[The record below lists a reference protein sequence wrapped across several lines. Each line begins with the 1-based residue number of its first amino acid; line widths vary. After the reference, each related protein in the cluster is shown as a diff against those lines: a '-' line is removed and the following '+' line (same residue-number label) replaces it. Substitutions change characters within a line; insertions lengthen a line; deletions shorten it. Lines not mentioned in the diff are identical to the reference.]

1 MRSNMSEPEARPA
14 PHDAAVVDIGSN
26 SIRLV
31 LYRIEG
37 RSIWP
42 IYNEKVLAGLGRDL
56 ARTGRLSEDGVK
68 AALPALKRFRAVLDS
83 TRPASIITVATAA
96 VREAKDGPEFVERV
110 KRLAGFDVRVLTGE
124 EEARYSALGVLAGV
138 PGAEGVAGD
147 LGGFSLELIRL
158 KAGSL
163 GKGIT
168 LPLGP
173 FALRTAEGFD
183 ADAVAKEAGKRLAAA
198 KAFSSDCF
206 YAVGGAWRNLALIH
220 MQMTGY
226 PLKIVHEYEMTGEQ
240 ALRTARFIARQSK
253 SSLERIQ
260 GLSKKRLD
268 SIPYAAAVLC
278 ALVER
283 LELRHIVIC
292 AWGLREGLLF
302 DAMPE
307 AVRRL
312 DPMIEGFAALGG
324 RTEQAEALGAALNDW
339 IGPVM
344 AALPPLFEQGHDERL
359 GAAACRL
366 ADFGSRFHPDH
377 RAELVFHQV
386 LRAPVAGVDHIDRGF
401 LAVAAFAR
409 HTASSDL
416 PEPETLRH
424 LLTPER
430 LDRARALGAAIRL
443 GCDISG
449 RSPPLLAKSSLALSD
464 GHLVLEAAKSGAD
477 LLLGEQTRKRA
488 ETLAGLLGK
497 QLDIRTV

>member
-1 MRSNMSEPEARPA
+1 
-14 PHDAAVVDIGSN
+14 
-26 SIRLV
+26 V
-31 LYRIEG
+31 LYRVEG

-42 IYNEKVLAGLGRDL
+42 IYNEKLLAGLGRDL
-56 ARTGRLSEDGVK
+56 ARTGKLSADAVQ
-68 AALPALKRFRAVLDS
+68 AALPALKRFRAVLDA
-83 TRPASIITVATAA
+83 TRPASTIAVATAA
-96 VREAKDGPEFVERV
+96 VREATDGPAFVEQVR
-110 KRLAGFDVRVLTGE
+110 RTAGFDVRVLTGE
-124 EEARYSALGVLAGV
+124 EEARYSALGVLAGI

-173 FALRTAEGFD
+173 FAIRRADGFD
-183 ADAVAKEAGKRLAAA
+183 PEAVAREAGKRLKPAE
-198 KAFSSDCF
+198 AFASDCF

-226 PLKIVHEYEMTGEQ
+226 PLKIVHEYEISGDEAM
-240 ALRTARFIARQSK
+240 RTAQFIARQSR

-283 LELRHIVIC
+283 LRLRRIVIC
-292 AWGLREGLLF
+292 AWGVREGLLF

-312 DPMIEGFAALGG
+312 DPVIEGCAALGG
-324 RTEQAEALGAALNDW
+324 RIEQAETLGAALTAW
-339 IGPVM
+339 IGPAM
-344 AALPPLFEQGHDERL
+344 AALPPVFEQGHDERL

-386 LRAPVAGVDHIDRGF
+386 LRAPIAGMTHVDRSF

-409 HTASSDL
+409 HTASSAI

-430 LDRARALGAAIRL
+430 YERARALGAAIRL

-449 RSPPLLAKSSLALSD
+449 RSPPLLEKSKLGVID
-464 GHLVLEAAKSGAD
+464 GHVVLEASRPNSD
-477 LLLGEQTRKRA
+477 LLLGEQTRRRA
-488 ETLAGLLGK
+488 ETFAGLIGR
-497 QLDIRTV
+497 QLEVRTV

>member
-1 MRSNMSEPEARPA
+1 MSEPEARPA
-14 PHDAAVVDIGSN
+14 PHDAAVVDVGSN

-31 LYRIEG
+31 LYRVEG

-42 IYNEKVLAGLGRDL
+42 IYNEKLLAGLGRDL
-56 ARTGRLSEDGVK
+56 ARTGKLSPDAVD
-68 AALPALKRFRAVLDS
+68 AALPALKRFRAVLDA
-83 TRPASIITVATAA
+83 TRPASTIAVATAA
-96 VREAKDGPEFVERV
+96 VREATDGPDFIQRV
-110 KRLAGFDVRVLTGE
+110 KETAGFDVRVLTGE
-124 EEARYSALGVLAGV
+124 EEARYSALGVLAGI

-158 KAGSL
+158 QAGSL

-173 FALRTAEGFD
+173 FALRGANGFD
-183 ADAVAKEAGKRLAAA
+183 PDAVAKVAGKRLKSAE
-198 KAFSSDCF
+198 AFASDCF

-226 PLKIVHEYEMTGEQ
+226 PLKIVHEYEISGAE
-240 ALRTARFIARQSK
+240 AVRTAQFIARQSR

-260 GLSKKRLD
+260 GLSKKRLE

-283 LELRHIVIC
+283 LKLRRIVIC

-312 DPMIEGFAALGG
+312 DPVIEGCAALGG
-324 RTEQAEALGAALNDW
+324 RIEPAEQLGSALSDW
-339 IGPVM
+339 IGPAM
-344 AALPPLFEQGHDERL
+344 AALPPVFEQGHDERL

-377 RAELVFHQV
+377 RADLVFHQV
-386 LRAPVAGVDHIDRGF
+386 LRAPIAGVSHVDRGF

-409 HTASSDL
+409 HTASSDI
-416 PEPETLRH
+416 PEPETLHH

-430 LDRARALGAAIRL
+430 YERARALGAAIRL

-449 RSPPLLAKSSLALSD
+449 RSPPLLAKSRLSVAD
-464 GHLVLEAAKSGAD
+464 GHLVLEAARPNAD
-477 LLLGEQTRKRA
+477 LLLGEQTRRRA
-488 ETLAGLLGK
+488 ETLASLVGK
-497 QLDIRTV
+497 DLDIRST

>member
-1 MRSNMSEPEARPA
+1 MSASETSPA
-14 PHDAAVVDIGSN
+14 HDAAVVDIGSN

-31 LYRIEG
+31 LYRVEG

-42 IYNEKVLAGLGRDL
+42 IYNEKLLAGLGRDL
-56 ARTGRLSEDGVK
+56 ARTGRLSLDAVT
-68 AALPALKRFRAVLDS
+68 AALPALKRFRAVLDA
-83 TRPASIITVATAA
+83 TKPAITIAVATAA
-96 VREAKDGPEFVERV
+96 VREAKDGRAFVEQVRET
-110 KRLAGFDVRVLTGE
+110 AGFDVRILTGE

-147 LGGFSLELIRL
+147 LGGYSLELIRL
-158 KAGSL
+158 KTGSL

-173 FALRTAEGFD
+173 FALRSIDGFD
-183 ADAVAKEAGKRLAAA
+183 SDAVAREAARRLKGAE
-198 KAFSSDCF
+198 AFSSDCF

-220 MQMTGY
+220 MQMTDY
-226 PLKIVHEYEMTGEQ
+226 PLKIVHEYEIGADE
-240 ALRTARFIARQSK
+240 AVRTAQFIGRQSR

-260 GLSKKRLD
+260 GLSKKRLE

-283 LELRHIVIC
+283 LKFRRIVIC

-302 DAMPE
+302 DAMPA

-312 DPMIEGFAALGG
+312 DPVVEGCAALGG
-324 RTEQAEALGAALNDW
+324 RIDQAEQLGGALSDW
-339 IGPVM
+339 IGPAM
-344 AALPPLFEQGHDERL
+344 AALPPVFEQGHDERL

-386 LRAPVAGVDHIDRGF
+386 LRAPIAGMTHVDRSF

-409 HTASSDL
+409 HTASSGI
-416 PEPETLRH
+416 PEPDTLHH

-430 LDRARALGAAIRL
+430 YDRARALGAAIRL

-449 RSPPLLAKSSLALSD
+449 RSPPLLAKSKLSVDD
-464 GHLVLEAAKSGAD
+464 GRLVLEAAKPNAN
-477 LLLGEQTRKRA
+477 LLLGEQTKRRA
-488 ETLAGLLGK
+488 ETFASLIGRELEV
-497 QLDIRTV
+497 RTV

>member
-1 MRSNMSEPEARPA
+1 MSGPGPSPA
-14 PHDAAVVDIGSN
+14 PHDAAVIDIGSN

-31 LYRIEG
+31 LYRVEG

-42 IYNEKVLAGLGRDL
+42 VYNEKVLAGLGRDL
-56 ARTGRLSEDGVK
+56 ARTGRLSEAGVTAGL
-68 AALPALKRFRAVLDS
+68 AAVKRFRAVLDA
-83 TRPASIITVATAA
+83 TGPASTIAVGTAA
-96 VREAKDGPEFVERV
+96 VREAADGRDFVARV
-110 KRLAGFDVRVLTGE
+110 RATAGFDVRVLSGE
-124 EEARYSALGVLAGV
+124 EEARYSALGVLAGI

-158 KAGSL
+158 QAGSP

-173 FALRTAEGFD
+173 FALVKAGDAFD
-183 ADAVAKEAGKRLAAA
+183 ADVVSKEAGERLGDAGGFA
-198 KAFSSDCF
+198 SDCF

-226 PLKIVHEYEMTGEQ
+226 PLKIVHEYEMSGEE
-240 ALRTARFIARQSK
+240 ALRTARFIARQSR

-268 SIPYAAAVLC
+268 SLPYAAAVLC
-278 ALVER
+278 ALVDK
-283 LELRHIVIC
+283 LSLRRIVIC

-302 DAMPE
+302 DQMPE

-312 DPMIEGFAALGG
+312 DPMVEGFAALGG
-324 RTEQAEALGAALNDW
+324 RTEQAEHLGEALADW

-344 AALPPLFEQGHDERL
+344 SDLPPLFEQGHDQRL
-359 GAAACRL
+359 AAAACRL

-386 LRAPVAGVDHIDRGF
+386 LRAPVAGVDHADRAF
-401 LAVAAFAR
+401 LAASIFAR
-409 HTASSDL
+409 HTASDDL
-416 PEPETLRH
+416 PEIETLHH
-424 LLTPER
+424 LLTEER
-430 LDRARALGAAIRL
+430 LHRARALGAAIRL

-449 RSPPLLAKSSLALSD
+449 RSPPLLAKSRLRMSD
-464 GHLVLEAAKSGAD
+464 GKLVLEAAKSGAD
-477 LLLGEQTRKRA
+477 LLLGEQTKRRA
-488 ETLAGLLGK
+488 ETLAGLLGRK
-497 QLDIRTV
+497 LEIRTI

>member
-1 MRSNMSEPEARPA
+1 VRSNLSEPEPRPA

-31 LYRIEG
+31 LYRVEG

-56 ARTGRLSEDGVK
+56 ARTGKLSVEGVK
-68 AALPALKRFRAVLDS
+68 AALPALRRFRAVLDS
-83 TRPASIITVATAA
+83 TQPGSIITVATAA
-96 VREAKDGPEFVERV
+96 VREAKDGPDFVKQV
-110 KRLAGFDVRVLTGE
+110 KKQAGFEVRVLSGE
-124 EEARYSALGVLAGV
+124 EEARYSALGVLAGI

-158 KAGSL
+158 QAGSL

-173 FALRTAEGFD
+173 FALRGPDGFD
-183 ADAVAKEAGKRLAAA
+183 PESTAKEAGKRLVPA
-198 KAFSSDCF
+198 KGFGSDTF

-226 PLKIVHEYEMTGEQ
+226 PLKIVHEYQMSGEE
-240 ALRTARFIARQSK
+240 AMRTARFIARQSK

-278 ALVER
+278 ALVEKLQLKR
-283 LELRHIVIC
+283 IIIC
-292 AWGLREGLLF
+292 AWGVREGLLF
-302 DAMPE
+302 DAMPV

-312 DPMIEGFAALGG
+312 DPMVEGFAALGG
-324 RTEQAEALGAALNDW
+324 RFDQAETLGGALTDW

-344 AALPPLFEQGHDERL
+344 TALPPLFEQGRDDQL

-386 LRAPVAGVDHIDRGF
+386 LRAPVAGIAHAERSF
-401 LAVAAFAR
+401 LAVAAYAR
-409 HTASSDL
+409 HTASTDL
-416 PEPETLRH
+416 PEPETLH
-424 LLTPER
+424 QLLTPER
-430 LDRARALGAAIRL
+430 LHRARALGAAIRL

-449 RSPPLLAKSSLALSD
+449 RSPPLLAKSKIGLKD
-464 GHLVLEAAKSGAD
+464 GALVLEAVKAGAD
-477 LLLGEQTRKRA
+477 LLLGEQTKRRA
-488 ETLAGLLGK
+488 ETLAGLLGRK
-497 QLDIRTV
+497 LEIGTV